1 MNQKASA
8 LCFSQKTE
16 DGLKSMGDLEGSK
29 CCSLLRK
36 GIIEA
41 MDVTGIS
48 SETRLDNV
56 LNLKKFLDEKTNP
69 IERLRRAGSKD
80 ITNELLQMMNC
91 SLDSHV
97 VSFLNMSHFN
107 ARRKGTLTVEQFF
120 GAITLMADGGSKLD
134 CRQIH
139 DILER
144 VMMCNALRMVPDSV
158 KGFKFLTKM
167 KVHMKSYE
175 AETIDT
181 EEQSES
187 EYTSLFEQRS
197 VISPLDAPQDIA
209 TKKRKRSTFKKLKDI
224 DPLVVMTGDDNVRK
238 FHKKF

>member
-1 MNQKASA
+1 
-8 LCFSQKTE
+8 
-16 DGLKSMGDLEGSK
+16 
-29 CCSLLRK
+29 
-36 GIIEA
+36 
-41 MDVTGIS
+41 
-48 SETRLDNV
+48 
-56 LNLKKFLDEKTNP
+56 
-69 IERLRRAGSKD
+69 
-80 ITNELLQMMNC
+80 
-91 SLDSHV
+91 
-97 VSFLNMSHFN
+97 MSHYN

-175 AETIDT
+175 AESVD
-181 EEQSES
+181 EEDSLKT
-187 EYTSLFEQRS
+187 EYTSLFIQRG
-197 VISPLDAPQDIA
+197 VISPMNAPQDIPN
-209 TKKRKRSTFKKLKDI
+209 KKRKRSSTKKLDET
-224 DPLVVMTGDDNVRK
+224 DALLVMAGDSNVRK